1 MSYAELVMLPAHTLG
16 STASFALAETGM
28 SLRQPESHSAI
39 QQAPNPSIERTSS
52 GKPRLPAAAAHV
64 ERWATRGSIS
74 VPSRVLSQKV
84 EYGTK

>member
-39 QQAPNPSIERTSS
+39 QQAPNPSGGTF
-52 GKPRLPAAAAHV
+52 LA
-64 ERWATRGSIS
+64 
-74 VPSRVLSQKV
+74 SQV
-84 EYGTK
+84 IVC